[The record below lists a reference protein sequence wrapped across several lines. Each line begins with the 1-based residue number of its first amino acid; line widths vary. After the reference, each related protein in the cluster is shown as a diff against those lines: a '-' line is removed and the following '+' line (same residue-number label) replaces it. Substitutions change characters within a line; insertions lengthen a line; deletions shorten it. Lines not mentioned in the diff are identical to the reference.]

1 MKEEI
6 NKTKNKIS
14 DKSDDEKFDEIDKV
28 LKRKK
33 SEDKDENKD
42 KEENQNKENKKVE
55 NNEDIK
61 IKEKD
66 SGNDFYSNIEIN
78 VINTGRGN
86 KKERK
91 RSDSF
96 EINAE
101 ISYPKMSDSGS
112 INKNC
117 ASYILPSD
125 RDKNLYKKYEL
136 FLSKNKFHLNN
147 NYDRNNAQIFLKE
160 KNLVMANVD
169 LDDYIEGEEEKTM
182 IDRGDSSYIQNHIN
196 ANIRKNNV
204 NNQTKNENKINKN
217 NKISHKNINKNDNK
231 KLAQNQSFEGGTGGC
246 PPGSLFDTGKADLL
260 CLLLGMSNK

>member
-6 NKTKNKIS
+6 NCS
-14 DKSDDEKFDEIDKV
+14 S
-28 LKRKK
+28 
-33 SEDKDENKD
+33 
-42 KEENQNKENKKVE
+42 
-55 NNEDIK
+55 
-61 IKEKD
+61 
-66 SGNDFYSNIEIN
+66 
-78 VINTGRGN
+78 
-86 KKERK
+86 
-91 RSDSF
+91 

-231 KLAQNQSFEGGTGGC
+231 KLAQNQSFEGGTMGG